1 MRRLAIVM
9 VLLCAAGSAAADDD
23 GMLKRMVGD
32 WIGQGIVR
40 LKADEE
46 PQRLYCKI
54 TGTLDPGG
62 HSLRQI
68 GRCALPD
75 LSVAVE
81 AVIEAVGAGRYRGSG
96 GRRGNPPA
104 ATFTGVPS
112 ATSWSWSPRPTT
124 TGSRSRPRPSRSG
137 TMVSPQG
144 RGGQPQ
150 DQRHLHGDRPDLPA
164 GVSVPHPARR

>member
-1 MRRLAIVM
+1 MRRLVIVAAL
-9 VLLCAAGSAAADDD
+9 VCAAGSAAAADD

-32 WIGQGIVR
+32 WVGQGVVR

-46 PQRLYCKI
+46 PQRLFCKL

-62 HSLRQI
+62 QSLHQT

-81 AVIEAVGAGRYRGSG
+81 AVIEAIGPGRYRGSG

-104 ATFTGVPS
+104 ATFTGIAKGDQFLLTAETDDEEKSKPT
-112 ATSWSWSPRPTT
+112 AT
-124 TGSRSRPRPSRSG
+124 
-137 TMVSPQG
+137 V
-144 RGGQPQ
+144 
-150 DQRHLHGDRPDLPA
+150 DVGDNGFRVRAVAVNHKTNATYTVTDVVFHA
-164 GVSVPHPARR
+164 E